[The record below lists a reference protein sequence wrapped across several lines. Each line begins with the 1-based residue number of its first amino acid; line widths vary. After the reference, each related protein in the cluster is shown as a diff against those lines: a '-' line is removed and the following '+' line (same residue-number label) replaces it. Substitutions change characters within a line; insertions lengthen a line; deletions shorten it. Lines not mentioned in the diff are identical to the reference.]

1 MYDDRLYDS
10 LNTIVGSIDNTT
22 INLICILNNV
32 VV

>member
-1 MYDDRLYDS
+1 MMTGYMIQ

>member
-1 MYDDRLYDS
+1 MMTGYIIQH
-10 LNTIVGSIDNTT
+10 NTLVGSINNTT